1 MWWCDF
7 VIDFL
12 KGCLYYLNM
21 KIKNDVLVCGE
32 KYLGEVLICDFGVE
46 DVEEDKW
53 YVVLN
58 DGEIVEVKE

>member
-1 MWWCDF
+1 MKLF
-7 VIDFL
+7 FIAIL
-12 KGCLYYLNM
+12 QKRSHNNGM

>member
-1 MWWCDF
+1 
-7 VIDFL
+7 
-12 KGCLYYLNM
+12 M

-46 DVEEDKW
+46 DVEEDKL